1 MNLSITDY
9 FIVQFKSTPACPKF
23 YSPSINETTL
33 DADGSQVVRFGDASS
48 DDTRPRP
55 RAIFI
60 PSAPAEQC
68 PPKAYVNF
76 NDTAVADGAPR
87 LLTEA
92 QYTAASTKLQADDE
106 QDSEMLDYENN
117 EHQGIGS
124 GKA

>member
-48 DDTRPRP
+48 DDTRTRP

-76 NDTAVADGAPR
+76 NDDAVADGAPR
-87 LLTEA
+87 LLTEEQYATATASVTPDSPSDVDSDSA
-92 QYTAASTKLQADDE
+92 QA
-106 QDSEMLDYENN
+106 
-117 EHQGIGS
+117 
-124 GKA
+124 